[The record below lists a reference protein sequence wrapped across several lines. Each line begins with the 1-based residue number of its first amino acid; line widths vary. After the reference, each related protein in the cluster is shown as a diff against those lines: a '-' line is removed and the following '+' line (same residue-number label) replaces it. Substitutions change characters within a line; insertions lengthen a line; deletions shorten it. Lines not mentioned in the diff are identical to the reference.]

1 MYVIINVHMN
11 YYKILT
17 SNANFLFCNF
27 RGLLTSKNKIDE
39 VLKIYCENIHILLLK
54 LNCSIHQWKEYS

>member
-27 RGLLTSKNKIDE
+27 KGLLTSKNKIDE
-39 VLKIYCENIHILLLK
+39 VLKNIL
-54 LNCSIHQWKEYS
+54 